1 MVTPLKSIR
10 IGTRKSPLAL
20 WQAEF
25 VRDALL
31 DIEPKLQIEL
41 VKLTTQGDKML
52 DTSLAKVGGKG
63 LFIKE
68 LEQRLLDHTAD
79 IAVHSLKD
87 VTVSLP
93 DGLALVTYCKRE
105 DPRDAFV
112 SNNYASLA
120 DLPEGARV
128 GTSSLRRQCQL
139 RARYPHLQII
149 GLRGNVNTRLAKLD
163 ASEFDAIILAT
174 AGLKRLGMQDRIRES
189 IATDILLPAVGQGV
203 VCIETRTGDGE
214 LINMLKHLNDKETE
228 VCVMA
233 ERAVNRALEG
243 GCQVPIGAYAELI
256 DEQQLR
262 VRGLVGDP
270 DSGEVLLAS
279 ETGAPSDAESLG
291 RHVAKALLEQGAGKI
306 LDRVYG
312 SAE

>member
-1 MVTPLKSIR
+1 MDCIR

-25 VRDALL
+25 VRDELL
-31 DIEPKLQIEL
+31 QVNPGIRVDL

-68 LEQRLLDHTAD
+68 LETHLLDHTAD

-87 VTVSLP
+87 VTVNLP
-93 DGLALVTYCKRE
+93 DGLSLAVFCKRE

-112 SNNYASLA
+112 SNRFDKLDA
-120 DLPEGARV
+120 LPAGARV

-139 RARYPHLQII
+139 RTRFPDLEII

-163 ASEFDAIILAT
+163 NNEYDAIILAT
-174 AGLKRLGMQDRIRES
+174 AGLKRLGMEDRIRES
-189 IATDILLPAVGQGV
+189 ISPDILLPAVGQGV
-203 VCIETRTGDGE
+203 VCIETRTGDTE
-214 LINMLKHLNDKETE
+214 LNEMISHLNDRDTETR
-228 VCVMA
+228 VKA
-233 ERAVNRALEG
+233 ERAVNSALDG

-256 DEQQLR
+256 GQEKIR

-270 DSGEVLLAS
+270 DGGTILTAEAKGSS
-279 ETGAPSDAESLG
+279 EDAVSIG
-291 RHVAKALLEQGAGKI
+291 QQVAQALLDQGARKI
-306 LDRVYG
+306 LDKVYG
-312 SAE
+312 SA

>member
-1 MVTPLKSIR
+1 MDTPLKTIR

-31 DIEPKLQIEL
+31 DIEPDLDIEL

-68 LEQRLLDHTAD
+68 LEQRLLDQTAD

-93 DGLALVTYCKRE
+93 DGLDLVTYCKRE

-112 SNNYASLA
+112 SNNFSNLA

-163 ASEFDAIILAT
+163 AGEFDAIILAT

-203 VCIETRTGDGE
+203 VCIETRADDSE
-214 LINMLKHLNDKETE
+214 LISMLKHLNDNETE

-243 GCQVPIGAYAELI
+243 GCQVPIGAYAEFTS
-256 DEQQLR
+256 DQQLH

-270 DSGEVLLAS
+270 DGGEVLHAS
-279 ETGAPSDAESLG
+279 ATGAPSEAESLG
-291 RHVAKALLEQGAGKI
+291 RRVAQALLDQGAGRI
-306 LDRVYG
+306 LERVYG
-312 SAE
+312 SA

>member
-1 MVTPLKSIR
+1 MDTIR

-25 VRDALL
+25 VRDELL
-31 DIEPKLQIEL
+31 KIGHDLSIEL

-68 LEQRLLDHTAD
+68 LEQRLLDRTAD

-87 VTVSLP
+87 VTVTLP
-93 DGLALVTYCKRE
+93 KGLVLAAFCPRE

-112 SNNYASLA
+112 SNKFDSLEA
-120 DLPEGARV
+120 LPAGARV

-139 RARYPHLQII
+139 KARYPELDII

-163 ASEFDAIILAT
+163 AGEFDAIILAT

-189 IATDILLPAVGQGV
+189 ISADVLLPAVGQGV
-203 VCIETRTGDGE
+203 VCIETRDADTE
-214 LINMLKHLNDKETE
+214 LVSLIGKLNDAHTET
-228 VCVMA
+228 CVRA
-233 ERAVNRALEG
+233 ERAVNTALEG
-243 GCQVPIGAYAELI
+243 GCQVPIGAFAEI
-256 DEQQLR
+256 ENGHLR

-270 DSGEVLLAS
+270 AGDEILTAE
-279 ETGAPSDAESLG
+279 ETGATSEAETIG
-291 RHVAKALLEQGAGKI
+291 RRVAQALLDQGAGRI
-306 LDRVYG
+306 LGKVYG
-312 SAE
+312 DKGNGAD

>member
-25 VRDALL
+25 VRDTLL
-31 DIEPKLQIEL
+31 DIEPELDVEL

-112 SNNYASLA
+112 SNNFASLA

-163 ASEFDAIILAT
+163 AGEFDAIILAT
-174 AGLKRLGMQDRIRES
+174 AGLKRLGMQERIRES

-203 VCIETRTGDGE
+203 VCIETRADDNE
-214 LINMLKHLNDKETE
+214 LIAMLKHLNDNKTE
-228 VCVMA
+228 ICVIA

-243 GCQVPIGAYAELI
+243 GCQVPIGAFAEFTS
-256 DEQQLR
+256 DQQLH

-270 DSGEVLLAS
+270 DGGEVLHAS
-279 ETGAPSDAESLG
+279 ETGAPAEAESLG
-291 RHVAKALLEQGAGKI
+291 SRVAQALLDQGAGKI
-306 LDRVYG
+306 LERVYG
-312 SAE
+312 SA

>member
-1 MVTPLKSIR
+1 MANSLNSIR

-20 WQAEF
+20 WQAEY

-31 DIEPKLQIEL
+31 AIEPELRIEL

-68 LEQRLLDHTAD
+68 LEQRLLDNTAD

-87 VTVSLP
+87 VTVELP
-93 DGLALVTYCKRE
+93 DGLALVTYCRRE

-112 SNNYASLA
+112 SNHFDKLD
-120 DLPEGARV
+120 DLPNGARV

-163 ASEFDAIILAT
+163 AGEFDAIILAT
-174 AGLKRLGMQDRIRES
+174 AGLKRLGMQDRIREP

-203 VCIETRTGDGE
+203 VCIETRSNDTN
-214 LINMLKHLNDKETE
+214 LITTLKKLNDEATE
-228 VCVMA
+228 VCVVA

-243 GCQVPIGAYAELI
+243 GCQVPIGAFAEFI
-256 DEQQLR
+256 DENQLR

-270 DSGEVLLAS
+270 EGGEVLHAN
-279 ETGAPSDAESLG
+279 ETGTAAEAESLG
-291 RHVAKALLEQGAGKI
+291 QRVAKALLDQGAGKI

-312 SAE
+312 AA

>member
-1 MVTPLKSIR
+1 MNTSLKLIR

-31 DIEPKLQIEL
+31 EIEPEIQIEL

-68 LEQRLLDHTAD
+68 LEQRLLDRTAD

-87 VTVSLP
+87 VTVNLP

-112 SNNYASLA
+112 SNRFKKLE
-120 DLPEGARV
+120 DLPDGARV

-163 ASEFDAIILAT
+163 AGEFDAIILAT
-174 AGLKRLGMQDRIRES
+174 AGLKRLGMQNRIRES
-189 IATDILLPAVGQGV
+189 IDTNVLLPAVGQGV
-203 VCIETRTGDGE
+203 VCIETRSDDSD
-214 LINMLKHLNDKETE
+214 LVKMLKNLNDRETE
-228 VCVMA
+228 ICVIA

-243 GCQVPIGAYAELI
+243 GCQVPIGAFAEFI
-256 DEQQLR
+256 DEHQLR

-270 DSGEVLLAS
+270 DGGEVLYAS
-279 ETGAPSDAESLG
+279 ETGNPAEAESLG
-291 RHVAKALLEQGAGKI
+291 HRVANALLDQGAGKI
-306 LDRVYG
+306 LERVYG
-312 SAE
+312 SA

>member
-1 MVTPLKSIR
+1 MTTPIKSIR

-20 WQAEF
+20 WQAEY
-25 VRDALL
+25 VRDQLL
-31 DIEPKLQIEL
+31 AIDAELHVEL

-68 LEQRLLDHTAD
+68 LEQRLLDRTAD

-87 VTVSLP
+87 VTVDLP
-93 DGLALVTYCKRE
+93 EGLALVTYCERE

-112 SNNYASLA
+112 SNEYPKLDA
-120 DLPEGARV
+120 LPEGARV

-139 RARYPHLQII
+139 RALYPKLQIT
-149 GLRGNVNTRLAKLD
+149 GLRGNVNTRLSKLD
-163 ASEFDAIILAT
+163 AGEFDAIILAT

-189 IATDILLPAVGQGV
+189 IAADVLLPAVGQGV
-203 VCIETRTGDGE
+203 VCIETRAEDSD
-214 LINMLKHLNDKETE
+214 LIAILKNLNDNKTET
-228 VCVMA
+228 CVLA

-243 GCQVPIGAYAELI
+243 GCQVPIGAFAEFV
-256 DEQQLR
+256 DGNRLR

-270 DSGEVLLAS
+270 EGTGVLRAT
-279 ETGAPSDAESLG
+279 EEGAPEDASALG
-291 RHVAKALLEQGAGKI
+291 ERVAQALLEQGAGEI
-306 LDRVYG
+306 LERVYG
-312 SAE
+312 SA

>member
-31 DIEPKLQIEL
+31 DIEPELDVEL
-41 VKLTTQGDKML
+41 VKLSTQGDKML

-93 DGLALVTYCKRE
+93 NGLALVTYCKRE

-112 SNNYASLA
+112 SNNFACLA

-163 ASEFDAIILAT
+163 AGEFDAIILAT
-174 AGLKRLGMQDRIRES
+174 AGLKRLGMQERIRES

-203 VCIETRTGDGE
+203 VCIETRADDNE
-214 LINMLKHLNDKETE
+214 LIVMLKHLNDNKTE
-228 VCVMA
+228 ICVMA

-243 GCQVPIGAYAELI
+243 GCQVPIGAFAEFTS
-256 DEQQLR
+256 DQQLH

-270 DSGEVLLAS
+270 DGGEVLHAS
-279 ETGAPSDAESLG
+279 ETGAPAEAESLG
-291 RHVAKALLEQGAGKI
+291 HRVAQALLDQGAGKI
-306 LDRVYG
+306 LERVYG
-312 SAE
+312 SA